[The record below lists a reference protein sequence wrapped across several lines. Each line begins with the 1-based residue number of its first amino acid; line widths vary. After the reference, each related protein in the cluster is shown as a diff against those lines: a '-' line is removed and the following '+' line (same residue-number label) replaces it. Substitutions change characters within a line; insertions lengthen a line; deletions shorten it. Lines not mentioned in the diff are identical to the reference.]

1 MKEKK
6 TEIKKKLKSI
16 FSPKK
21 LVLWLSILILIFTVP
36 AFNKSAMSQTQAIVT
51 MLCVDKVDDKIKVA
65 ATVLT
70 PSQDKKAN
78 FQVYSGEGE
87 TLGYAVDS
95 VSLAIGKEMGFA
107 QCKIMALGENICSE
121 GVMQVLDYMTR
132 TKKVGRNAVLVSFTG
147 DVVDFTQAVANL
159 NLEKSLRLD
168 RIVSFDKRYVLTQD
182 SNIETFYIGY
192 YSPISLGIMSK
203 VKLGSSEEFNAI
215 EVASSDSGSAGGAST
230 DMSSTGD
237 GGENKK
243 FIMNDGTVSLFK
255 NGKHYIDMTLEEVK
269 KANIF
274 VNDAQKG
281 TVVVEGVTD
290 HIYNNAKVVVNI
302 LKKDI
307 SIKPSF
313 KDGIPI
319 YKTDVDLTV
328 FIDEVIE
335 ENPSERLLRR
345 NQDFLTNALIAKI
358 KEKMEGD
365 MREIIKYCQDNEVD
379 LLGVYKHFYA
389 LENKDFEE
397 YLNRVGEKNYLDG
410 IDYQISIKVKSEN

>member
-1 MKEKK
+1 MKEKKK

-21 LVLWLSILILIFTVP
+21 LVLWLSILILVFTVP
-36 AFNKSAMSQTQAIVT
+36 TFNKSAMSQTQAIVT
-51 MLCVDKVDDKIKVA
+51 MLCVDKVEDQIKVA

-78 FQVYSGEGE
+78 FQVYSGQGD

-107 QCKIMALGENICSE
+107 QCKIMALGENICTE

-147 DVVDFTQAVANL
+147 DIVDFTQAVANL

-168 RIVSFDKRYVLTQD
+168 RIVSFDKRYILTQD

-192 YSPISLGIMSK
+192 YSPISLGLMSK
-203 VKLGSSEEFNAI
+203 VKLGTSEEFNAI
-215 EVASSDSGSAGGAST
+215 EVAGADAGSSGGSNS
-230 DMSSTGD
+230 DMNSTGS

-243 FIMNDGTVSLFK
+243 YIMNDGTVSLFK
-255 NGKHYIDMTLEEVK
+255 QGKHYLDMTLDEVK

-281 TVVVEGVTD
+281 TVVVESVTD
-290 HIYNNAKVVVNI
+290 HIYNDAKVVVNI

-307 SIKPSF
+307 SIKPTF
-313 KDGIPI
+313 KADTPI
-319 YKTDVDLTV
+319 YKTDVSLTV
-328 FIDEVIE
+328 YIDEVIE

-345 NQDFLTNALIAKI
+345 NQDFLTNALIEKI
-358 KEKMEGD
+358 KEKMETD
-365 MREIIKYCQDNEVD
+365 MREIIKYCQDNKVD
-379 LLGVYKHFYA
+379 LLGIYKHFYA
-389 LENKDFEE
+389 LENKKFEK
-397 YLNRVGEKNYLDG
+397 YLDNMGENYLDG
-410 IDYQISIKVKSEN
+410 IEYQIGIKVKSEN

>member
-1 MKEKK
+1 MKEKKK

-21 LVLWLSILILIFTVP
+21 LVLWLSILILVFTVP
-36 AFNKSAMSQTQAIVT
+36 TFNKSAMSQTQAIVT
-51 MLCVDKVDDKIKVA
+51 MLCVDKVEDQIKVA

-78 FQVYSGEGE
+78 FQVYSGQGD

-107 QCKIMALGENICSE
+107 QCKIMALGENICTE

-147 DVVDFTQAVANL
+147 DIVDFTQAVANL

-168 RIVSFDKRYVLTQD
+168 RIVSFDKRYILTQD

-192 YSPISLGIMSK
+192 YSPISLGLMSK
-203 VKLGSSEEFNAI
+203 VKLGTSEKFNAI
-215 EVASSDSGSAGGAST
+215 EVAGADAGSSGASNS
-230 DMSSTGD
+230 DMNSTGS

-243 FIMNDGTVSLFK
+243 YIMNDGTVSLFK
-255 NGKHYIDMTLEEVK
+255 QGKHYLDMTLDEVK

-281 TVVVEGVTD
+281 TVVVESVTD
-290 HIYNNAKVVVNI
+290 HIYNDAKVVVNI

-307 SIKPSF
+307 SIKPTF
-313 KDGIPI
+313 KANTPI
-319 YKTDVDLTV
+319 YKTDVSLTV
-328 FIDEVIE
+328 YIDEVIE

-345 NQDFLTNALIAKI
+345 NQDFLTNALIEKI
-358 KEKMEGD
+358 KEKMETD
-365 MREIIKYCQDNEVD
+365 MREIIKYCQDNKVD
-379 LLGVYKHFYA
+379 LLGIYKHFYA
-389 LENKDFEE
+389 LENKKFEK
-397 YLNRVGEKNYLDG
+397 YLDNMGENYLDG
-410 IDYQISIKVKSEN
+410 IEYQIEIKVKSEN

>member
-1 MKEKK
+1 MKTKQK
-6 TEIKKKLKSI
+6 SEIKKKLKSI

-78 FQVYSGEGE
+78 FQVYSGEGD

-95 VSLAIGKEMGFA
+95 ISLAIGKEMGFA
-107 QCKIMALGENICSE
+107 QCKIMALGENICKE
-121 GVMQVLDYMTR
+121 GVMQALDYMTR

-147 DVVDFTQAVANL
+147 DIIDFTQAVANL

-168 RIVSFDKRYVLTQD
+168 RIVSFDKRYILTQD

-203 VKLGSSEEFNAI
+203 VKLGTNEEFNAI
-215 EVASSDSGSAGGAST
+215 EVAGSDAGNAGGSNS
-230 DMSSTGD
+230 DMTSTG
-237 GGENKK
+237 GGQEDKK

-255 NGKHYIDMTLEEVK
+255 QGKHYIDMSLDEVK

-281 TVVVEGVTD
+281 TVVVDNVTD
-290 HIYNNAKVVVNI
+290 HIYSDAKVVVNI

-307 SIKPSF
+307 SIEPSF
-313 KDGIPI
+313 NNDTPV
-319 YKTDVDLTV
+319 YKTDVSLTV

-335 ENPSERLLRR
+335 ENPSKRLLKR
-345 NQDFLTNALIAKI
+345 NQDFLTNALIEKI
-358 KEKMEGD
+358 KEKMETD
-365 MREIIKYCQDNEVD
+365 MREIVAYCQDYKID

-389 LENKDFEE
+389 LENKKFE
-397 YLNRVGEKNYLDG
+397 KYLDEKGEDYLSG
-410 IDYQISIKVKSEN
+410 IDYQINIKVKSEN

>member
-1 MKEKK
+1 MKEM
-6 TEIKKKLKSI
+6 KKKLKSI

-21 LVLWLSILILIFTVP
+21 LVLWLCILILIFTVP
-36 AFNKSAMSQTQAIVT
+36 SFNKSAMSQTQAIVT
-51 MLCVDKVDDKIKVA
+51 MLCVDKIDDKIKVA

-107 QCKIMALGENICSE
+107 QCKIMALGENICE
-121 GVMQVLDYMTR
+121 DGVMQVLDYMTR
-132 TKKVGRNAVLVSFTG
+132 TKKVGRNAVLVAFTG
-147 DVVDFTQAVANL
+147 DVLDFTQAIVDL
-159 NLEKSLRLD
+159 NLGKSLRLD
-168 RIVSFDKRYVLTQD
+168 KIVSFDKRYILTQD

-203 VKLGSSEEFNAI
+203 VKLITDETFNAI
-215 EVASSDSGSAGGAST
+215 QVGSNATNSSGST
-230 DMSSTGD
+230 SSTTSTTNGQNN
-237 GGENKK
+237 EK

-255 NGKHYIDMTLEEVK
+255 DGKHYIDMTLDEVK

-307 SIKPSF
+307 SIKTSF
-313 KDGIPI
+313 KDGVPI
-319 YKTDVDLTV
+319 YNTDVSLTV
-328 FIDEVIE
+328 YIDEVIE
-335 ENPSERLLRR
+335 ENPSEKLLRR

-358 KEKMEGD
+358 KEKMESD
-365 MREIIKYCQDNEVD
+365 MREIISYCQNNEVD
-379 LLGVYKHFYA
+379 LLGVYKYFYA
-389 LENKDFEE
+389 LENKKFEE
-397 YLNRVGEKNYLDG
+397 YYLDG
-410 IDYQISIKVKSEN
+410 IDYQIDIKVKSEN

>member
-1 MKEKK
+1 MKKM
-6 TEIKKKLKSI
+6 KKKLKSI

-36 AFNKSAMSQTQAIVT
+36 AFNKSALSQTQAIVT
-51 MLCVDKVDDKIKVA
+51 MLCVEKEEDMIKVA

-107 QCKIMALGENICSE
+107 QCKIMALGENICSQ

-132 TKKVGRNAVLVSFTG
+132 TKKVGRNAVLVTFTG
-147 DVVDFTQAVANL
+147 DVVDFTQSVANL

-168 RIVSFDKRYVLTQD
+168 RIVSFDKRYILTQD

-192 YSPISLGIMSK
+192 YSPISLGLMPKI
-203 VKLGSSEEFNAI
+203 KLGTSDEFNAI
-215 EVASSDSGSAGGAST
+215 EVANSGTSSNSGSTEST
-230 DMSSTGD
+230 SSSTG
-237 GGENKK
+237 GEDKK
-243 FIMNDGTVSLFK
+243 FIINDGTVSLFK
-255 NGKHYIDMTLEEVK
+255 DGRHYIDMTLDEVK

-281 TVVVEGVTD
+281 TIVVEGVSD
-290 HIYNNAKVVVNI
+290 HIYNDAKVVVNI

-307 SIKPSF
+307 SIKPDF
-313 KDGIPI
+313 KDGTPI
-319 YKTDVDLTV
+319 YKTDVSLTV

-345 NQDFLTNALIAKI
+345 NQDFLTNALIEKI
-358 KEKMEGD
+358 KQKMESD
-365 MREIIKYCQDNEVD
+365 MREIISYCQNNKVD

-389 LENKDFEE
+389 LKNKEFEE
-397 YLNRVGEKNYLDG
+397 YLSKVNEENYLDG
-410 IDYQISIKVKSEN
+410 IDYQINIEVKSEN